1 MKCVKVEIT
10 CLWKNILKNIDDS
23 LIKNL
28 IYSLKSF
35 RFYILLYYT
44 IY

>member
-1 MKCVKVEIT
+1 MALEKYT
-10 CLWKNILKNIDDS
+10 ILKNIDDF

-28 IYSLKSF
+28 IYSLVSF
-35 RFYILLYYT
+35 KFHILLYYT